1 MEGESLRPASAPTGA
16 VFLSYASQDADAA
29 RRICADEHPVSVI
42 VQDSAAQTV
51 VELLRRLG
59 T

>member
-29 RRICADEHPVSVI
+29 RWICAGEHPVSVI

-51 VELLRRLG
+51 LELLRRWG

>member
-1 MEGESLRPASAPTGA
+1 VGEETPKAASAPTGA

-29 RRICADEHPVSVI
+29 RRICADEHPVRVI
-42 VQDSAAQTV
+42 VQDLAAQTV

>member
-1 MEGESLRPASAPTGA
+1 MGEETPKAASAPTGA

-29 RRICADEHPVSVI
+29 RWICAGEHPVSVI

-51 VELLRRLG
+51 LELLRRLG

>member
-1 MEGESLRPASAPTGA
+1 MGEESPKPASIPTG
-16 VFLSYASQDADAA
+16 VVVLSYASQDAEAA
-29 RRICADEHPVSVI
+29 RRICADEHPVRVI
-42 VQDSAAQTV
+42 VQDLAAQTV